1 MADQHYKNHARM
13 VPGYHYALLPVL
25 LVALIGSCVYLYRTI
40 QNGESRL
47 ASVVLLLL
55 ALSVIATAYYARSFA
70 LKAQDRAIRIEQQ
83 FRYYI
88 LTGKHMPSSLRISQI
103 IALRF
108 ASDEEFVGLCQR
120 AADEKTK
127 SKEIKKLIRKWKG
140 DYNRV

>member
-1 MADQHYKNHARM
+1 M

-47 ASVVLLLL
+47 AAVVLLLL

>member
-1 MADQHYKNHARM
+1 M

-25 LVALIGSCVYLYRTI
+25 LVALIGSCIYLLRTI

-47 ASVVLLLL
+47 AAVIILLLT
-55 ALSVIATAYYARSFA
+55 LSLIATAYFARIFA

-88 LTGKHMPSSLRISQI
+88 LTGKPMPSSLRISQI

-108 ASDEEFVGLCQR
+108 ASDDEFVGLCQR

-127 SKEIKKLIRKWKG
+127 SKEIKKLIKKWKG
-140 DYNRV
+140 DHNRV